1 MNEKCLRHTKFR
13 SCIHCSRKASF
24 IRRQLPFICL
34 LTIKPMYDIIF
45 YISFIQIP
53 ILRTHSTNKYL
64 LCLEMMFLESIWHDS
79 KWHHYFLL
87 QRFITKY
94 KCMLLIKEITNN
106 CVSSATKIKCTLC
119 STTCLIISL
128 FKLLASM
135 RQIRLSL
142 NFFHI
147 LYANQKSLS
156 YVWIRINQYF
166 V

>member
-1 MNEKCLRHTKFR
+1 MNEKCLRHKNFR
-13 SCIHCSRKASF
+13 SCVHCSRRNSF
-24 IRRQLPFICL
+24 IRRKLPFICL

-45 YISFIQIP
+45 YISFLQILIP
-53 ILRTHSTNKYL
+53 HSIILRTHSRNKYL
-64 LCLEMMFLESIWHDS
+64 IYLEMIILESIIIPNGSTIFW
-79 KWHHYFLL
+79 L

-135 RQIRLSL
+135 RQIRLSSKFFSHFICQSKIVILCL
-142 NFFHI
+142 NT
-147 LYANQKSLS
+147 N
-156 YVWIRINQYF
+156 
-166 V
+166 